1 MPSYEK
7 NLKVNIRLDGEDKF
21 IVQIDEPESGESR
34 IFKDFKLEDAN
45 VLFSEKVAEELYS
58 WLEVLQEE
66 RDDEER
72 CNKDENKDENFA
84 VLWIDDSSYSK
95 DRNDAGMPING
106 FLASTFATFNEAY
119 ERATHD
125 LNIVEK
131 GREIIITDY
140 QDFMSLGEAEPL
152 PVLWTNQPERYLELE
167 QER

>member
-45 VLFSEKVAEELYS
+45 ALFSEKVAEELYS

-66 RDDEER
+66 RDDEK
-72 CNKDENKDENFA
+72 CCNKDENFA
-84 VLWIDDSSYSK
+84 VLWIDDSPDSK

-119 ERATHD
+119 EQAKHD
-125 LNIVEK
+125 LDIVEK
-131 GREIIITDY
+131 GREVIVTDY
-140 QDFMSLGEAEPL
+140 QDFLSYDDSEPL
-152 PVLWTNQPERYLELE
+152 PVLWTNQPERYPEPE